1 MFKTYRKREHD
12 NYSVGGILGQDKTRK
27 GTNTK
32 TIEEENGHSGGPGS
46 ARWNF
51 CALNYISNNIY
62 YY

>member
-46 ARWNF
+46 AR
-51 CALNYISNNIY
+51 
-62 YY
+62 